1 MTLKT
6 VFVAFDI
13 FFRPLPQN
21 NPYFDAILV
30 SIFSHELTT
39 IGGWKA
45 IQIFGPKGKV
55 TKQTFFKFPVFPSSS
70 SRWWWSHSHFQKVF
84 SRVQK

>member
-39 IGGWKA
+39 IGG
-45 IQIFGPKGKV
+45 
-55 TKQTFFKFPVFPSSS
+55 
-70 SRWWWSHSHFQKVF
+70 
-84 SRVQK
+84 